1 MKLNTII
8 SRYIFKELIL
18 PFALNLVFFTFVF
31 LMTKILDIT
40 HMVINYNVGLSTV
53 FRMIVYFIPYFLV
66 YVIPIA
72 VMTSVLLTFLR
83 MSGDNEIIALR
94 AGGIGISRLLPSVI
108 GFSLI
113 GVALTFWISVYGLPW
128 GRLALKELTYQ
139 VAVANLEIGLKE
151 RKFSD
156 NFDGVTIYVNE
167 IDPQTKELR
176 DVFIEDR
183 RIKNLVSTI
192 VAPRMVL
199 LKGPD
204 RLASRARLFNGTY
217 NQADLKHQTVNSIKF
232 GTYELKMD
240 LKPAVTAAVPH
251 KKNKHRKE
259 MSLAEL
265 VEYIRSAKEKDSR
278 YYSRLITLHN
288 KFAIP
293 LSCFFLGML
302 AVPLGI
308 LSSGLRK
315 TFGLGLGLLF
325 LFIYYALM
333 SAGKVFGETGLY
345 PPIIGMWMPNLV
357 ILMITVYFFYRSADN
372 RTFQFIRFSRPD
384 RGKTTDT
391 TRPSPPAGD

>member
-1 MKLNTII
+1 
-8 SRYIFKELIL
+8 
-18 PFALNLVFFTFVF
+18 
-31 LMTKILDIT
+31 
-40 HMVINYNVGLSTV
+40 MVINYNVGLGTV

-94 AGGIGISRLLPSVI
+94 AGGVGIARLLPPVI

-113 GVALTFWISVYGLPW
+113 GVALTFWVSVYGLPW
-128 GRLALKELTYQ
+128 GRLALRELTYQ

-151 RKFSD
+151 RTFSD

-167 IDPQTKELR
+167 IDPWTKELR

-183 RIKNLVSTI
+183 RIKNMVSTI

-204 RLASRARLFNGTY
+204 RLVSRARLFDGTY
-217 NQADLKHQTVNSIKF
+217 NQANLKHQTVNSIKF

-240 LKPAVTAAVPH
+240 LKPAVTAAAPQGEH
-251 KKNKHRKE
+251 KHRKE

-265 VEYIRSAKEKDSR
+265 ADYIRSAKEKDSR
-278 YYSRLITLHN
+278 YYSRLITFHN

-293 LSCFFLGML
+293 MSCLFLGVL

-315 TFGLGLGLLF
+315 TYGLGLGLGF

-345 PPIIGMWMPNLV
+345 PPIIGMWTPNFA
-357 ILMITVYFFYRSADN
+357 ILMIALYFFYRSAHN
-372 RTFQFIRFSRPD
+372 RTFQFIHFFRPG
-384 RGKTTDT
+384 REHSNNPTPPLP
-391 TRPSPPAGD
+391 PSGA